1 MRTKLLILA
10 GAAVGCVGIAPTTLA
25 QVSPFS
31 SNSPYTSVVPGP
43 ENPPYP
49 NYTNIDVD
57 NWNTNAGWTT
67 AISIDTQNTNAPV
80 SQQWVETDAYNNT
93 TGLGGTAFLNSVVGY
108 TPTNPPGNTSL
119 LQGGWD
125 LANGILPGATNPTVY
140 RSFVPTSLPAGQ
152 RDNVWTF
159 AQFSIAEPTSDRVN
173 QDAFGFEIWN
183 GAPNGGG
190 TSLGKFMFGS
200 QYAFDNSGANSNAIG
215 FAWTLGGVLQT
226 TNNNAALTGE
236 WDIYYNGNYRFNLA
250 VQSNNLIT
258 LSLDT
263 LDTASNNFAF
273 ITNTTLI
280 RDGALGGVG
289 STALDYNTVSIN
301 WELANND
308 FNTPGDNF
316 IIVNNLEVITTT
328 VPEPGTWAV
337 GALLLAAVADR
348 IRRRRKAVTKA

>member
-1 MRTKLLILA
+1 MQTKLLILA
-10 GAAVGCVGIAPTTLA
+10 GAAVGCVGIAPTSLA
-25 QVSPFS
+25 Q
-31 SNSPYTSVVPGP
+31 SPYSPTTPYTNVVPGP

-49 NYTNIDVD
+49 NYTNVD
-57 NWNTNAGWTT
+57 TGNWNTNAGWATD
-67 AISIDTQNTNAPV
+67 ISIDGQNTNAPN
-80 SQQWVETDAYNNT
+80 SQQWVETDAYNAG
-93 TGLGGTAFLNSVVGY
+93 TGLGGTAFLNVVSGY
-108 TPTNPPGNTSL
+108 TPTNAPGNTSL

-125 LANGILPGATNPTVY
+125 LGNGILPGATNPTVY
-140 RSFVPTSLPAGQ
+140 RSFVPTSLPTGQ

-159 AQFSIAEPTSDRVN
+159 AQFSIAPPISDTIN
-173 QDAFGFEIWN
+173 QDSFGFEIWN
-183 GAPNGGG
+183 GAPGGGG
-190 TSLGKFMFGS
+190 TSLGKFMFGR
-200 QYAFDNSGANSNAIG
+200 QYAFDASNTNALG

-236 WDIYYNGNYRFNLA
+236 WEIFYSANYRFNLA

-263 LDTASNNFAF
+263 LEGASNNYAF
-273 ITNTTLI
+273 VTNTTLI
-280 RDGALGGVG
+280 RNGALGGVG

-308 FNTPGDNF
+308 FYNPGDNF
-316 IIVNNLEVITTT
+316 IIVNNLEVVTTT

-348 IRRRRKAVTKA
+348 IRRRRKAVTKV

>member
-1 MRTKLLILA
+1 MRTKLTILA
-10 GAAVGCVGIAPTTLA
+10 GAALGCVGIAPTTLA
-25 QVSPFS
+25 Q
-31 SNSPYTSVVPGP
+31 SPYSPNTPYTNVVPGP

-49 NYTNIDVD
+49 NYTNVDVG

-93 TGLGGTAFLNSVVGY
+93 SGLGGTAFLNEVTGY
-108 TPTNPPGNTSL
+108 TPTNAPGNLTL
-119 LQGGWD
+119 VQGGWD
-125 LANGILPGATNPTVY
+125 LGNGILPGSTNPTVY
-140 RSFVPTSLPAGQ
+140 RSFVPTSLPADQ
-152 RDNVWTF
+152 RDDVWTF
-159 AQFSIAEPTSDRVN
+159 AQFSMIQPISNLTN

-183 GAPNGGG
+183 GAPSGGG
-190 TSLGKFMFGS
+190 TSLGKFMFGR
-200 QYAFDNSGANSNAIG
+200 QYAFETGGANTNTVG
-215 FAWTLGGVLQT
+215 FAWFLDGALQGT
-226 TNNNAALTGE
+226 NNAALTGE
-236 WDIYYNGNYRFNLA
+236 WDIFYDVNYRFNLA

-280 RDGALGGVG
+280 RDGALGGAG

-301 WELANND
+301 WELFSNN
-308 FNTPGDNF
+308 FNDPGDNF
-316 IIVNNLEVITTT
+316 IVVNNLEVITTS

-348 IRRRRKAVTKA
+348 IRRRRKPVTKA